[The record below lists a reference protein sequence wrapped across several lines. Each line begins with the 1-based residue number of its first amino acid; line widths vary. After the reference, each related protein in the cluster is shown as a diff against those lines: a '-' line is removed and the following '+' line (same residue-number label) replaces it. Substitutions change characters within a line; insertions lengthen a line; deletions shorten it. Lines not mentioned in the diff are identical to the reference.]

1 MTNKE
6 KREALAAKVLSREG
20 KNQYTQDDNK
30 RLQVGS
36 GYSDCSSLQ
45 WWAHKEV
52 LGIDIGGYTGAQ
64 VTSGKLANVSM
75 NISGGLPEES
85 KMLPGDLL
93 FFRGNNN
100 YTYSVGHVEMYIGNT
115 VLIGHNSGTGP
126 TKKNMYDYCR
136 TRQAT
141 SYPAPAGNKGL
152 ICVRRAIPRDGSDEQ
167 INTKGD
173 WDNMDKEKFVEDLY
187 VLILGR
193 LPDSGGKQAWLNK
206 INAGTSFIDVYGQF
220 CASDEALTR
229 YVQELFRFLLF
240 RDPDAEGLKFFVN
253 QLKNGMSR
261 IQLMKNIMDTAEYKS
276 KH

>member
-20 KNQYTQDDNK
+20 KNQYTNGSN
-30 RLQVGS
+30 RLLVGS

-52 LGIDIGGYTGAQ
+52 LGINIGDNTGDQ
-64 VTSGKLANVSM
+64 ITSGKLATVSM
-75 NISGGLPEES
+75 NILDGLPEES

-93 FFRGNNN
+93 FFRGNNA
-100 YTYSVGHVEMYIGNT
+100 YASYVGHVEMYIGNT
-115 VLIGHNSGTGP
+115 VLMGHGGGTGP

-136 TRQAT
+136 NRQAT
-141 SYPAPAGNKGL
+141 SYPAPAKNKGL

-167 INTKGD
+167 INTGGN
-173 WDNMDKEKFVEDLY
+173 WNNMDKEKFVEDLY
-187 VLILGR
+187 ALIAGR
-193 LPDSGGKQAWLNK
+193 LPDSGGKQFWLNK

-220 CASDEALTR
+220 CDCEEVLTR

-240 RDPDAEGLKFFVN
+240 RDADPDGLAFYVN
-253 QLKNGMSR
+253 LLKNGTSR
-261 IQLMKNIMDTAEYKS
+261 IQAMKVMMDSAEYKS